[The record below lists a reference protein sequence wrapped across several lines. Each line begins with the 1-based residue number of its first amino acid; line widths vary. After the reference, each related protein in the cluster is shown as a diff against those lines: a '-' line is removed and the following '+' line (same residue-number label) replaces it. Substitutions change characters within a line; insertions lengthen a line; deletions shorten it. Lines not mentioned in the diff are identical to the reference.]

1 MKKDHPS
8 SESAFFNPR
17 IFAAFMLC
25 SFGAWIAM
33 LSFASTPSSGT
44 LTTAS
49 GAVTY
54 TAGPFLQ
61 ANPSPL
67 GLGQVDQGPRCN
79 GTTFPCDSFD
89 LTVSLPAGYT
99 GTHCNAAVKVTLSWV
114 DAGTGQSDYDLYI
127 YEGVVGNLGGNT
139 PADFQSATSGY
150 RPEIAT
156 VAPLKAGTTHYTIKS
171 VPFQPTGES
180 VNVKIELLPGSG
192 GCGTPGVGPAD
203 NPNAHSPRY
212 ITLNSPPR
220 SYAEESNGEFN
231 ICFNPVTHRIIVLN
245 D

>member
-1 MKKDHPS
+1 MKKDHPA

-67 GLGQVDQGPRCN
+67 GLGQGDQGPRCH
-79 GTTFPCDSFD
+79 GPTFAWDSFD
-89 LTVSLPAGYT
+89 LSGDISPGHT
-99 GTHCNAAVKVTLSWV
+99 GT
-114 DAGTGQSDYDLYI
+114 
-127 YEGVVGNLGGNT
+127 
-139 PADFQSATSGY
+139 
-150 RPEIAT
+150 
-156 VAPLKAGTTHYTIKS
+156 
-171 VPFQPTGES
+171 
-180 VNVKIELLPGSG
+180 
-192 GCGTPGVGPAD
+192 
-203 NPNAHSPRY
+203 
-212 ITLNSPPR
+212 
-220 SYAEESNGEFN
+220 
-231 ICFNPVTHRIIVLN
+231 
-245 D
+245 